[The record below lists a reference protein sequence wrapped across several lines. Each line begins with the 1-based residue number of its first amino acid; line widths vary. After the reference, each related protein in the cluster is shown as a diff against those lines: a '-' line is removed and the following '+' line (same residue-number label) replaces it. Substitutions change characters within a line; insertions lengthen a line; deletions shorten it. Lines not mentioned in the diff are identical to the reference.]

1 MKRPETPSH
10 LISISRIQ
18 SAHAREVSVLRLR
31 GVVRETT
38 GPDFRARLAESGAR
52 STFLVVDLSELEY
65 LNSAGIGMLLRQARN
80 QERRGG
86 WLRLVSPSSAVAM
99 ILKLA
104 GLGESLPV
112 HVDLDEAVRDLSPR
126 AA

>member
-1 MKRPETPSH
+1 MKRPDPPSH

-18 SAHAREVSVLRLR
+18 NAAGREISVLRLR
-31 GVVRETT
+31 GAVRDTT
-38 GPDFRARLAESGAR
+38 AVDFRARLTEAGAR
-52 STFLVVDLSELEY
+52 SPHLVVDLSELEY
-65 LNSAGIGMLLRQARN
+65 LNSAGIGMLLGQVRN

-86 WLRLVSPSSAVAM
+86 WLRVVSPSSAVSM

-112 HVDLDEAVRDLSPR
+112 HADLDEAVRDLRPR